1 MSLSTDRAFRSLL
14 LALVDVRLSGPE
26 STPDYQRHAKFGL
39 VQGQLHALWDLGVI
53 TWDQHCLFTDLLL
66 NASEN
71 SGKPFP
77 DERNVGPV
85 MPSYVAYMRRQS
97 PVKPS
102 TQVPVDDCP
111 GEVLAPTSCPE
122 LRLLCLLVRTRSGET
137 RSLPVHTMRP
147 LPPRLC
153 AADSHAA
160 NGLRR
165 WNLEASA
172 LGLDSGT
179 GLYLREAH
187 ATRPPR
193 EVVERYLR
201 PGQANALRPDSRT
214 VRIGGVMA

>member
-1 MSLSTDRAFRSLL
+1 MNVSVDRAFRSLL

-26 STPDYQRHAKFGL
+26 STPEFLRNAKFGSVL
-39 VQGQLHALWDLGVI
+39 GQLQALYDLGVI
-53 TWDQHCLFTDLLL
+53 TWDQHCLLTDLLL

-71 SGKPFP
+71 AGKPFP

-85 MPSYVAYMRRQS
+85 MPSYVACGRIQS

-102 TQVPVDDCP
+102 AQVPANERQVSAPSARP
-111 GEVLAPTSCPE
+111 G
-122 LRLLCLLVRTRSGET
+122 LRLLCLLVQTRNGET
-137 RSLPVHTMRP
+137 RSLPVHTLRP
-147 LPPRLC
+147 MPPRLC

-160 NGLRR
+160 NGLHR

-172 LGLDSGT
+172 LGLESGT

-193 EVVERYLR
+193 EVVERCARY
-201 PGQANALRPDSRT
+201 GQANALRADSRT
-214 VRIGGVMA
+214 VRAGGVSHG